1 MQQDQAKQAA
11 PGIKKE
17 KMKNVEALA
26 VNTAACH
33 GVLREYRQLQKR
45 SGTAD
50 SKSDSWLMELGDWIL
65 DCIGA
70 KEDEQSFWRG
80 WEAEQMPEGKGE
92 IEKLGHMCRTSAQEH
107 NKKCETGE
115 ISKESSMMYNCYAK
129 ALKRP
134 RDIELVTYDSHLD
147 DKTDDLRAS
156 EKVFELHFKSPLR
169 SLLLE
174 YAKELRS
181 SKRLVIADIGSG
193 NGRVL
198 EFAAEVMKEANCEF
212 RLIAIDPSERAQEL
226 CKERLVGR
234 QPSEVVV
241 TGATLEDVCE
251 GRARELTE
259 LRSDEELLILMKGVL
274 HDRSIAWDEEGPE
287 IGEGVYRD
295 KDWNRISKERIIK
308 DLTLRLNGLRRY
320 QERSRL
326 IIMESHLVSKDWTRR
341 LLKVTPLMPAYIG
354 HAITAQYLI
363 SANDHLQGIKACKWG
378 IKKFERL
385 CQLDTEEA
393 IMTITSLE

>member
-1 MQQDQAKQAA
+1 
-11 PGIKKE
+11 
-17 KMKNVEALA
+17 MKSLEALA

-33 GVLREYRQLQKR
+33 GVLREYRQLQKGR
-45 SGTAD
+45 GTAD
-50 SKSDSWLMELGDWIL
+50 SKTDSWLMELGDWIL

-70 KEDEQSFWRG
+70 KEDEQSFWQG
-80 WEAEQMPEGKGE
+80 WESEQMPEGKGE
-92 IEKLGHMCRTSAQEH
+92 IEKLGHMCRTSALEH
-107 NKKCETGE
+107 TKRCETGE
-115 ISKESSMMYNCYAK
+115 ISKGSSMMYNCYAK
-129 ALKRP
+129 ALKGP
-134 RDIELVTYDSHLD
+134 RDIELATYDSHLD

-156 EKVFELHFKSPLR
+156 EKVFELHFRSPLR

-241 TGATLEDVCE
+241 KGATLEDVCE

-274 HDRSIAWDEEGPE
+274 HDRSIAWDEESPE
-287 IGEGVYRD
+287 IGEGVY
-295 KDWNRISKERIIK
+295 
-308 DLTLRLNGLRRY
+308 
-320 QERSRL
+320 
-326 IIMESHLVSKDWTRR
+326 
-341 LLKVTPLMPAYIG
+341 
-354 HAITAQYLI
+354 
-363 SANDHLQGIKACKWG
+363 
-378 IKKFERL
+378 
-385 CQLDTEEA
+385 
-393 IMTITSLE
+393 